1 MLVVIVSSCSTQEID
16 YQANEPVDEVF
27 YATFEQSS
35 SDEDTRL
42 YADEDLYLRWT
53 ADDRVSI
60 FNRITYNQQYKFQGK
75 TGDNAGEYAKVE
87 NAEFVT
93 GNAITNVVSVYP
105 YQEST
110 AISEKEVISI
120 SLPSEQA
127 YAENTF
133 GLGANTMV
141 SVSGDNVLQYKNVGG
156 YLMLKLYGDDIAVS
170 SITLKGN
177 NGEKISGSATVTM
190 PLNGAPSVVMAEDA
204 STEITLKSDSPIQ
217 LGTSADESTIF
228 WFVVPPTTFNKGF
241 TITVNTEQ
249 GFQFKKSTSGL
260 LEIKRNT
267 LSRTSALKV
276 YDTFE
281 VYSDLSGGGETAN
294 CYIINKAGEYKFPI
308 IKGNGSKGVIISGDT
323 AEIEGVSD
331 ACVVWQDADII
342 SSVGV
347 QRGYVVFETASTWR
361 KGNAVLAV
369 KNSEGTILWS
379 WHIWSTDYV
388 LGSNDIQVYNH
399 AKTNLYKMMARSLGE
414 VNGRATYYQFG
425 RKDPFPAK
433 KAEKIGT
440 SGSLNASI
448 QQPDT
453 FFANSGSDWCTAS
466 RTDWW
471 DAGCNSNNSS
481 SSSASTLKGGK
492 TIYDPCPA
500 GYRVPPD
507 DAFTNFTTTGTNTES
522 ASEINSPST
531 SAFYMN
537 DYSFSFYT
545 GVGSNTITFK
555 ALGGLNAKTGSVLN
569 YIAYYYGA
577 HPSGYS
583 TSRLLQFY
591 SNAVKPQNTD
601 YSRALAGTIRP
612 VRNEVESETIYESQD
627 YSKDGTMIQ
636 LKSHTVGTGIK
647 ILIVGDGFTDKDID
661 SGKYDMQMKLA
672 SEYFFNIEP
681 FKSFQDR
688 FDVVNMRVVSQTSVF
703 DAEKRTAF
711 QAAYEGGSH
720 ITGNLSAAYQ
730 RAIKAFGTYKDVVI
744 IVVMN
749 STRYAGTCYMAGK
762 TVSVAFC
769 PTSTETYYPYET
781 VVHHEAGGHGF
792 ANLGDEYGYGG
803 TIPDSEKQEISTMF
817 ASYGWYP
824 NLDCNSDRETIRWS
838 QFLSDDL
845 YSTST
850 GVYQG
855 GYGYSYGVYR
865 PTSDSCMNHMYGEFN
880 APSRFAIYKRIME
893 RSGDT
898 WSWEKF
904 IAYDVINRSTRSAGA
919 YYPVPN
925 YYIPH
930 QSPIAVD
937 LKDYGLE

>member
-1 MLVVIVSSCSTQEID
+1 MIVLLAACSVNKEGVDSSENSAADDFFATIED
-16 YQANEPVDEVF
+16 EPTRVF
-27 YATFEQSS
+27 
-35 SDEDTRL
+35 
-42 YADEDLYLRWT
+42 ADSELRVLWN
-53 ADDRVSI
+53 ADDRVTI
-60 FNRITYNQQYKFQGK
+60 FNKRTDNDQYRFAGED
-75 TGDNAGEYAKVE
+75 GDNAGTFKKVTSEGTETRSVLSYAY
-87 NAEFVT
+87 
-93 GNAITNVVSVYP
+93 SVYP

-110 AISEKEVISI
+110 TISSNGTI
-120 SLPSEQA
+120 SLTLPSDQS
-127 YAENTF
+127 YMENSF
-133 GLGANTMV
+133 GKGANTMIAV
-141 SVSGDNVLQYKNVGG
+141 TREDELIFKNLCG
-156 YLMLKLYGDDIAVS
+156 YLAVKLYGSNIGVT
-170 SITLKGN
+170 SITIRGNSDEPLAGKAKVNASMEGTPSLSFDSGASREIKLKLQTPV
-177 NGEKISGSATVTM
+177 KIGATAETATV
-190 PLNGAPSVVMAEDA
+190 
-204 STEITLKSDSPIQ
+204 
-217 LGTSADESTIF
+217 F

-308 IKGNGSKGVIISGDT
+308 IKGNGSKGVIIKGDT

-399 AKTNLYKMMARSLGE
+399 AKTNLYKMMARPLGE

-440 SGSLNASI
+440 AGSLNASI

-453 FFANSGSDWCTAS
+453 FFANSGSDWCTAN

-537 DYSFSFYT
+537 DYSFNFYT

-555 ALGGLNAKTGSVLN
+555 ALGGLNAKTGAVLN

-661 SGKYDMQMKLA
+661 SGKYDKQMKLA

-749 STRYAGTCYMAGK
+749 SSRYAGTCYMAGK

-792 ANLGDEYGYGG
+792 ANLGDEYGYDG
-803 TIPDSEKQEISTMF
+803 TIPESEKQEISTMF

-824 NLDCNSDRETIRWS
+824 NLDCTSDRETIRWS
-838 QFLSDDL
+838 QFLSDGL